1 MTTEPIFY
9 NPIPIETLEEKMEKV
24 VSELI
29 QELPE
34 YQDTCMFCRDEA
46 MMFNKSFSQK
56 YVELETL
63 INIIYSYKNLREQIR
78 LSVVK

>member
-1 MTTEPIFY
+1 MPTEPIFY

-24 VSELI
+24 LSELI
-29 QELPE
+29 QGLPE

-46 MMFNKSFSQK
+46 MMFNRSFSQK

-63 INIIYSYKNLREQIR
+63 INIIYNYKNLREQTRI
-78 LSVVK
+78 SVVK